1 MSRLAEI
8 ELFVALAEEDG
19 FSAAARRLGLSQSAV
34 SRGLK
39 RLEDRIGT
47 RLIARTTRRMN
58 LTDSGL
64 AFLGRCRQILADLA
78 EAEDALAAAADLP
91 RGRLR
96 VSCAAAFG
104 RRHVVPLLPGFRR
117 LYPGIEVDL
126 ELNDRYVDF
135 VGDAV
140 DLAIRLGPPDG
151 QDLAV
156 RRLGEARRILCAA
169 PGYLDGR
176 PVPTAPRD
184 LARHECLIL
193 SVYGGRDR
201 WRFTAADGAIATTRV
216 GGAIRLNDAEALRI
230 AALAGGGITILPDYI
245 AGEDLAGGRLVEV
258 MPDWRLPAV
267 PIFVVLPERRLQS
280 RRVRCFVDHLA
291 ATLRL
296 R

>member
-19 FSAAARRLGLSQSAV
+19 FSAAALRLGLSQSAV

-96 VSCAAAFG
+96 VSCASAFG

-176 PVPTAPRD
+176 QVPTAPRD

-201 WRFTAADGAIATTRV
+201 WRFVTADGAIATTRV

-230 AALAGGGITILPDYI
+230 AALAGGGTTFLPDYI
-245 AGEDLAGGRLVEV
+245 AGEEVAAGRLGDV
-258 MPDWRLPAV
+258 MPGWRLRAV

-296 R
+296 S

>member
-19 FSAAARRLGLSQSAV
+19 FSAAALRLGLSQSAV

-47 RLIARTTRRMN
+47 RLVARTTRRMN
-58 LTDSGL
+58 LTDAGL

-96 VSCAAAFG
+96 ISCASAFG
-104 RRHVVPLLPGFRR
+104 RRHIVPLLPGFRR
-117 LYPGIEVDL
+117 AYPGIEVDL
-126 ELNDRYVDF
+126 DLEDRYVDF

-140 DLAIRLGPPDG
+140 DLAIRLGPPEG
-151 QDLAV
+151 QGLVV
-156 RRLGEARRILCAA
+156 RRLGEARRILCAS
-169 PGYLDGR
+169 PGYLGR
-176 PVPTAPRD
+176 RPAPLAPRD
-184 LARHECLIL
+184 LARHECLVL

-201 WRFTAADGAIATTRV
+201 WRFTAAGGEVATV
-216 GGAIRLNDAEALRI
+216 KVDPSMRLNDAEALHI
-230 AALAGGGITILPDYI
+230 AVLADGGLTILPDYI
-245 AGEDLAGGRLVEV
+245 AGHDLATGRLVEV
-258 MPDWRLPAV
+258 MPGWSLPPV

-280 RRVRCFVDHLA
+280 RRVRCFVEHLA

-296 R
+296 S

>member
-19 FSAAARRLGLSQSAV
+19 FSAAALRLGLSQSAV

-39 RLEDRIGT
+39 RLEDRIGV

-58 LTDSGL
+58 LTDAGH

-96 VSCAAAFG
+96 VSCASAFG

-117 LYPGIEVDL
+117 AYPGIEVDL
-126 ELNDRYVDF
+126 VLDDRYVDF

-140 DLAIRLGPPDG
+140 DLAIRLGPPEG
-151 QDLAV
+151 QGLAV
-156 RRLGEARRILCAA
+156 RRLGQTRRILCAA
-169 PGYLDGR
+169 PGYVAGR
-176 PVPTAPRD
+176 PLPAAPRD
-184 LARHECLIL
+184 LEGHECLVL

-201 WRFTAADGAIATTRV
+201 WRFTGPDGRPATVRVAA
-216 GGAIRLNDAEALRI
+216 AIRLNDAEALRI
-230 AALAGGGITILPDYI
+230 VALGGGGITILPDYI
-245 AGEDLAGGRLVEV
+245 AGQDLADGRLVEV
-258 MPDWRLPAV
+258 LPDFVLPPV
-267 PIFVVLPERRLQS
+267 PIYVVLPERRLQS

-291 ATLRL
+291 AALRL
-296 R
+296 S

>member
-1 MSRLAEI
+1 MSRLAET

-19 FSAAARRLGLSQSAV
+19 FSAAALRLGLSQSAV

-39 RLEDRIGT
+39 RLEERIGT

-58 LTDSGL
+58 LTDAGL

-96 VSCAAAFG
+96 VSCASAFG

-117 LYPGIEVDL
+117 LYPGIQIDLDL
-126 ELNDRYVDF
+126 EDRYVDF

-140 DLAIRLGPPDG
+140 DLAIRLGPPEAQG
-151 QDLAV
+151 LMV
-156 RRLGEARRILCAA
+156 RRLGEARRILCAS
-169 PGYLDGR
+169 PGYLAAR
-176 PVPTAPRD
+176 PAPTAPRD
-184 LARHECLIL
+184 LGQHDCLVL

-201 WRFTAADGAIATTRV
+201 WRFARTDGEAATVKVEPAM
-216 GGAIRLNDAEALRI
+216 RLNDAEALHI
-230 AALAGGGITILPDYI
+230 AALADGGVTILPDYI
-245 AGEDLAGGRLVEV
+245 AGKDLAAGRLVEV

-267 PIFVVLPERRLQS
+267 PIYVVLPERRLQS
-280 RRVRCFVDHLA
+280 RRVRSFVDHLA

-296 R
+296 G

>member
-19 FSAAARRLGLSQSAV
+19 FSAAALRLGLSQSAV

-39 RLEDRIGT
+39 RLEDRIGV

-58 LTDSGL
+58 LTDAGQ

-96 VSCAAAFG
+96 VSCASAFG

-117 LYPGIEVDL
+117 AYPGIEVDL
-126 ELNDRYVDF
+126 VLDDRYVDF

-140 DLAIRLGPPDG
+140 DLAIRLGPPEG
-151 QDLAV
+151 QGLAV
-156 RRLGEARRILCAA
+156 RRLGQTRRILCAA
-169 PGYLDGR
+169 PGYFAGR
-176 PVPTAPRD
+176 PIPVAPRD
-184 LARHECLIL
+184 LESHECLVL

-201 WRFTAADGAIATTRV
+201 WRFTGPDGRLATVRVAAAM
-216 GGAIRLNDAEALRI
+216 RLNDAEALRI
-230 AALAGGGITILPDYI
+230 AALGGGGITILPDYI
-245 AGEDLAGGRLVEV
+245 AGQDLADGRLVEV
-258 MPDWRLPAV
+258 LPSFV
-267 PIFVVLPERRLQS
+267 LPPVQIYVVLPERRLQS

-291 ATLRL
+291 AALRL
-296 R
+296 S

>member
-96 VSCAAAFG
+96 VSCASAFG

-245 AGEDLAGGRLVEV
+245 AGEDLAAGRLVEV